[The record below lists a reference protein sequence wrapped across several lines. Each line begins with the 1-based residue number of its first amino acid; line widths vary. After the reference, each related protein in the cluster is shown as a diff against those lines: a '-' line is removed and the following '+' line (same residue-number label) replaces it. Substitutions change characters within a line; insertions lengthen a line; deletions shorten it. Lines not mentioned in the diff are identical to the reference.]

1 MPTPRLI
8 TNRQF
13 RTSKYGQLAD
23 QLDGDLDEI
32 IVMAEARTE
41 SYLNRIIPSTTYTE
55 VHRPSGARLF
65 LRQYPIVALTSV
77 SRRII
82 PTDSWTALTLS
93 DFEMEPNG
101 ANGVVLSLQGDIAG
115 YDVQVVYTAGYATIP
130 WDIQEAV
137 VLQTALMCYMDL
149 EMFGVGDSKP
159 PGLGYVQK
167 DIDRML
173 APYRKKRVM

>member
-32 IVMAEARTE
+32 IVMAEARVE
-41 SYLNRIIPSTTYTE
+41 SYLNRTIPSTSYIE
-55 VHRPSGARLF
+55 VHRPAGARLF
-65 LRQYPIVALTSV
+65 LRQFPIIALTSV
-77 SRRII
+77 SRRI
-82 PTDSWTALTLS
+82 THADGWTALTVG
-93 DFEMEPNG
+93 DFEIEPDG
-101 ANGVVLSLQGDIAG
+101 ANGVVLSLDDEIAG
-115 YDVQVVYTAGYATIP
+115 YEVQVVYTAGYDIVP

-137 VLQTALMCYMDL
+137 ILQTALSCYMDL

-159 PGLGYVQK
+159 PGIMYVQK
-167 DIDRML
+167 DIDRKL
-173 APYRKKRVM
+173 EPYRKKRVM

>member
-32 IVMAEARTE
+32 IVMAEARVE
-41 SYLNRIIPSTTYTE
+41 SYLNRTIPATAYTE
-55 VHRPSGARLF
+55 VHRPSGSRLF
-65 LRQYPIVALTSV
+65 LRQYPIVSLTSV
-77 SRRII
+77 SRRTL
-82 PTDSWTALTLS
+82 PASAWVPLTLS
-93 DFEMEPNG
+93 NFEIEPNG
-101 ANGVVLSLQGDIAG
+101 ANGVVLSLEDEIAG
-115 YDVQVVYTAGYATIP
+115 YDVQVAYTAGYATVP
-130 WDIQEAV
+130 FDIQEAV
-137 VLQTALMCYMDL
+137 ILETALMCYLDL

-159 PGLGYVQK
+159 PGIMYVQK

-173 APYRKKRVM
+173 RPYQKKRVM